1 VKVSGRFLAVFDG
14 FWHKMNEKLRFY
26 RDKVKLLA
34 GKFVQGDEISGESLV
49 VIKLFFDYDLFK

>member
-1 VKVSGRFLAVFDG
+1 VKVFGRFLTVFDG
-14 FWHKMNEKLRFY
+14 FWRKMNEKLRFY
-26 RDKVKLLA
+26 RDKVELLT